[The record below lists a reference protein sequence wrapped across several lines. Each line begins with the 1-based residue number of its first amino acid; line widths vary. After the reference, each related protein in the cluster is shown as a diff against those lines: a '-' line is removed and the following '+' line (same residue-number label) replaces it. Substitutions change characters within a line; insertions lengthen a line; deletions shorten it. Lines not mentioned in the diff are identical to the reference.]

1 MCGDTGTVAPRA
13 AIGKRVWW
21 VFFFSIK
28 KKKPKV
34 NPKVILYSGI
44 SNESSIK
51 VKECFKNR
59 EYGFSR
65 PLGSTFIKIRSICL
79 DMCDINS
86 VL

>member
-1 MCGDTGTVAPRA
+1 MRGHWDCGTKGCYWEKGLV
-13 AIGKRVWW
+13 G
-21 VFFFSIK
+21 FLFLYK
-28 KKKPKV
+28 KNKKPKV
-34 NPKVILYSGI
+34 NPKGILYSGI

-51 VKECFKNR
+51 VKEYFKNR